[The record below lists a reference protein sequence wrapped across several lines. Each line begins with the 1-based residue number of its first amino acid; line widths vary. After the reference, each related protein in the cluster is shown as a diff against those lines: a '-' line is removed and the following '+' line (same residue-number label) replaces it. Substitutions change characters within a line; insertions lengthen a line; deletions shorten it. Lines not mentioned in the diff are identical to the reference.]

1 MAKLVFELNQSLDG
15 YVDHD
20 RIPPEALFPH
30 WIERTRAISATV
42 YGRRMYDI
50 MRYWDEAD
58 ASWGEDERAYAT
70 AWRRLPKYVAS
81 RTLGSVGDNAT
92 LLGSDVTKEVA
103 ELKNQLTGE
112 IEVAGPEIASVLADL
127 VDEYR
132 LYVHPVVLGHGKPL
146 FAAERPPLRLIA
158 HDRIAG
164 DVVRLTYI
172 PA

>member
-30 WIERTRAISATV
+30 WIERTRSISATI
-42 YGRRMYDI
+42 YGGRMYDI
-50 MRYWDEAD
+50 MRYWDVDD

-92 LLGSDVTKEVA
+92 LFGSDVRQEVA
-103 ELKNQLTGE
+103 ALKNRLTGE
-112 IEVAGPEIASVLADL
+112 IAVAGPGIASVLVDL

-132 LYVHPVVLGHGKPL
+132 LYVHPVILGHGKPL
-146 FAAERPPLRLIA
+146 FAAERPPLHLIA